1 MGGDNPV
8 EAKITTSASFQKKKN
23 NAKIYVP
30 VVTLSI
36 NDNVKFLKHLKQGFR
51 RTVSWNRHRSEIR
64 ADTKKQQFRLYD

>member
-8 EAKITTSASFQKKKN
+8 EAKITTSASFKKKKN

-64 ADTKKQQFRLYD
+64 TDPKKQQFRLYD

>member
-8 EAKITTSASFQKKKN
+8 EAKITTSESFKKKKN

-64 ADTKKQQFRLYD
+64 TDPKKQQFRLYD